1 MEFFNTL
8 HSLTTLEANGIHTIC
23 SLYLKTLHFIQI
35 YLIKHG
41 SVVIS
46 SKAILEYNAY
56 HKMLPLHKATGAK
69 CKQYTE
75 KVM

>member
-1 MEFFNTL
+1 MEYTQFVRC
-8 HSLTTLEANGIHTIC
+8 IW
-23 SLYLKTLHFIQI
+23 KTLHFIQI
-35 YLIKHG
+35 YFIKHG

-75 KVM
+75 KVMWILVKCIYVWLRAL